1 MIASPVSIRLSWA
14 SLALMLATLGV
25 TIYLTIAHYQSD
37 VLVCAV
43 GGDCHTV
50 QNSKYAMLGPIPVAL
65 LGLLMSITLL
75 GLWWARHR
83 NLLDPFTATAAI
95 FLILIAGVAGEAYL
109 TYVEIWVIDAICT
122 WCVTF
127 ATLLVIMT
135 VIELLQL
142 IRITN
147 AEE

>member
-1 MIASPVSIRLSWA
+1 MVA
-14 SLALMLATLGV
+14 LATW
-25 TIYLTIAHYQSD
+25 
-37 VLVCAV
+37 
-43 GGDCHTV
+43 
-50 QNSKYAMLGPIPVAL
+50 AL

-83 NLLDPFTATAAI
+83 NLLDPFTATAVL

-147 AEE
+147 AED

>member
-14 SLALMLATLGV
+14 SLAVMLATFGV

-147 AEE
+147 AED